1 MSQIAE
7 QVHSKFKVFAGQL
20 QQDKTIGPLADEIER
35 FVSSTAIA
43 PKSIG
48 VEYLESAQRL
58 IITLGY
64 RDDEPGYGV
73 KINCVSLGK
82 IDSFAS
88 DFSALES
95 AMAGASQT
103 QRNIICHELYVTE
116 DHDLLMIFM
125 THQAQG

>member
-7 QVHSKFKVFAGQL
+7 QVHSKFRVFAGRL
-20 QQDKTIGPLADEIER
+20 QQDKTIGPLAAEIEA
-35 FVSSTAIA
+35 FVRNTQIA

-64 RDDEPGYGV
+64 RDDEPGYAV
-73 KINCVSLGK
+73 KINCVSLGR

-88 DFSALES
+88 DFSALEA
-95 AMAGASQT
+95 AMSQASQT
-103 QRNIICHELYVTE
+103 QSNIICHELYVTE

-125 THQAQG
+125 THQA